1 MLRKS
6 LPHFLLEISTHAT
19 QTLHVTSFIAGKGAS
34 SVTRFQRS
42 PGNKLEVVETVMDFR
57 PTSKEKEQ
65 LSEPIS
71 MTPPE
76 TSDDEGSLLVT
87 KVNWHVLV

>member
-1 MLRKS
+1 MLRKFH
-6 LPHFLLEISTHAT
+6 PHFLLEIMLPKHFM
-19 QTLHVTSFIAGKGAS
+19 VTAFIAGKGAT

-57 PTSKEKEQ
+57 PISKEKEK

-71 MTPPE
+71 MTSPE

-87 KVNWHVLV
+87 KVNWHVLVK